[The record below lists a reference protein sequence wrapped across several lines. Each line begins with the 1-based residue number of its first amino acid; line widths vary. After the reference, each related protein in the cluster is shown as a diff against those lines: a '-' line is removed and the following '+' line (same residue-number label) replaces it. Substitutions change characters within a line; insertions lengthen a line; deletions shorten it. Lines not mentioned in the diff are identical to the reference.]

1 MKRLYLRI
9 YVAVIATLALFVG
22 LSWFAWH
29 QWSGAQDRPG
39 GQDRPGAPMLLAMTA
54 AELLPAEE
62 SDATLQSALQRWRAR
77 TGADIALYAPD
88 GRAVAA
94 VGAPLPVPRVR
105 APGAELPDG
114 ARRGEWL
121 RHGGGPHAYA
131 LRLDDGRV
139 LVTSRAWR
147 SAMFGRPPLPG
158 VVTTMV
164 LIALAIGIGA
174 FPVVRRLT
182 RRLEKL
188 QSTVERLGA
197 GELGARVEVS
207 GRDEVAALAESF
219 NRSADRIE
227 ALVNSHK
234 TLLANASHELRS
246 PLARIRMAIELI
258 GPAAPAATRAELA
271 RNVAELDQL
280 VDEILLASRLDATAT
295 RAGAP
300 RSEFDEVDLTAI
312 AAEEAARTQAQVQA
326 EPVTV
331 HGDALLLR
339 RLVRNLLEN
348 AQRHGRDA
356 EVELS
361 VRAGVDAILSVCDR
375 GPGVALADR
384 ERIFEPFYRAR
395 GASERQGGVGL
406 GLSLVRQIATHHG
419 GSVSCEERDGGG
431 SCFVARLPLGRR

>member
-1 MKRLYLRI
+1 
-9 YVAVIATLALFVG
+9 
-22 LSWFAWH
+22 
-29 QWSGAQDRPG
+29 SGA
-39 GQDRPGAPMLLAMTA
+39 
-54 AELLPAEE
+54 
-62 SDATLQSALQRWRAR
+62 
-77 TGADIALYAPD
+77 
-88 GRAVAA
+88 AV
-94 VGAPLPVPRVR
+94 R
-105 APGAELPDG
+105 DS

-121 RHGGGPHAYA
+121 RHGDGGHAYA

-174 FPVVRRLT
+174 YPVVRRLT

-188 QSTVERLGA
+188 QATVERLGA
-197 GELGARVEVS
+197 GELDARVEVS

-219 NRSADRIE
+219 NRSAQRIE

-258 GPAAPAATRAELA
+258 GPEAPAATRAELA

-280 VDEILLASRLDATAT
+280 VDEILLASRLDATTTQAD
-295 RAGAP
+295 AA
-300 RSEFDEVDLTAI
+300 RSGFDEVDLTAI
-312 AAEEAARTQAQVQA
+312 AAEEAARTMAQVRG
-326 EPVTV
+326 EPITV
-331 HGDALLLR
+331 RGDALLLR

-361 VRAGVDAILSVCDR
+361 VCAGVEAGAGGQAMPGARAGTGSEARTGDGQRVAILSVCDR
-375 GPGVALADR
+375 GPGVARGDR
-384 ERIFEPFYRAR
+384 ERIFEPFYRAC

-406 GLSLVRQIATHHG
+406 GLALVRQIAAHPG
-419 GSVSCEERDGGG
+419 GTVSCEERDGGG
-431 SCFVARLPLGRR
+431 SCFVARLPLTQR